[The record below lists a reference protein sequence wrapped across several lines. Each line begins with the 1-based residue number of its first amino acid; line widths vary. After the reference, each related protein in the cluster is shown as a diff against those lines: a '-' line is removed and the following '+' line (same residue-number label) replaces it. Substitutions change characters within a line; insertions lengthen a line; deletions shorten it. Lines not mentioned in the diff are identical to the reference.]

1 MRVTA
6 HTKAGDDKAEF
17 DTANTHNT
25 HTEQQQ
31 QQEQQLPKQP
41 KAKAAKNIE
50 KPIRKQLEKAMAA
63 TAKRGVVLTVSF
75 NPSKQKL
82 DRVYY
87 K

>member
-1 MRVTA
+1 M
-6 HTKAGDDKAEF
+6 TKQNS
-17 DTANTHNT
+17 TQQT

-50 KPIRKQLEKAMAA
+50 KPIRKQLQKAMAA
-63 TAKRGVVLTVSF
+63 TAKRRVVLTASF

-82 DRVYY
+82 DRVFY

>member
-1 MRVTA
+1 M
-6 HTKAGDDKAEF
+6 TKQNSTQQK
-17 DTANTHNT
+17 

-31 QQEQQLPKQP
+31 QLLPKQP

-63 TAKRGVVLTVSF
+63 TAKRGVVLTASF

-82 DRVYY
+82 DWVYY

>member
-1 MRVTA
+1 M
-6 HTKAGDDKAEF
+6 TKQNS
-17 DTANTHNT
+17 TQQT
-25 HTEQQQ
+25 HTEQQH
-31 QQEQQLPKQP
+31 EQQLPKQP

-50 KPIRKQLEKAMAA
+50 KPIRKQLVKAIAA
-63 TAKRGVVLTVSF
+63 TAKRRVVLTASF